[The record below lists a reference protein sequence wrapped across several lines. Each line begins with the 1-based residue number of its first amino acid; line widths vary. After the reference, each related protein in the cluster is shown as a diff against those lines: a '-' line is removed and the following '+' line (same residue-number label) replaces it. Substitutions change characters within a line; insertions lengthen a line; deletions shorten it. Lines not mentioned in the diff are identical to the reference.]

1 MSESNLELCYMPA
14 TEAIKKFQEKTLSPV
29 ELVSEIIKRS
39 EKVNATLNVFNYTC
53 FEDALEKA
61 KKAEKRYL
69 DNSNELLPLEG
80 IPLAIKD
87 EAGIKGQPNTFG
99 SLILKD
105 NISEHT
111 DADLEKLTNSGA
123 VIHARST
130 CPEFSLTSFTHS
142 RLNGVTHNPWNT
154 KMTPGGSS
162 GGSAAALASGA
173 TTLATGSD
181 IGGSIRI
188 PASACGI
195 VGFKPPFG
203 RNAQEPPYNLDQYC
217 VVGPMARTVSD
228 CALMQNVMCG
238 PHPKDIVSI
247 RPKIN
252 LPLNYPDIKGWKIA
266 YSTDLGYFE
275 VDKEVEQNTL
285 QALEKFKSLGAT
297 VTEVKLNWKKEEIES
312 ACYSHYA
319 SFFAKTVADLLPE
332 HKEKLSSYALMNAQS
347 AEVHMKAL
355 LDNKKIY
362 YPQLGANLGLS
373 PNECAIVAGEMY
385 SELSP
390 ILDQY
395 DAFISPT
402 NNLPAV
408 KADVDL
414 EKDPVIIN
422 GKEQVGRDMCW
433 TMCYPFNM
441 LGRLPVLS
449 VPSGFASNGIPTGI
463 QIISRSYADEVVF
476 QAGFNYEKLDPWL
489 QNSQNRPKI

>member
-217 VVGPMARTVSD
+217 VVGV
-228 CALMQNVMCG
+228 
-238 PHPKDIVSI
+238 
-247 RPKIN
+247 
-252 LPLNYPDIKGWKIA
+252 
-266 YSTDLGYFE
+266 
-275 VDKEVEQNTL
+275 
-285 QALEKFKSLGAT
+285 
-297 VTEVKLNWKKEEIES
+297 
-312 ACYSHYA
+312 
-319 SFFAKTVADLLPE
+319 
-332 HKEKLSSYALMNAQS
+332 
-347 AEVHMKAL
+347 
-355 LDNKKIY
+355 
-362 YPQLGANLGLS
+362 
-373 PNECAIVAGEMY
+373 
-385 SELSP
+385 
-390 ILDQY
+390 
-395 DAFISPT
+395 
-402 NNLPAV
+402 
-408 KADVDL
+408 
-414 EKDPVIIN
+414 
-422 GKEQVGRDMCW
+422 
-433 TMCYPFNM
+433 
-441 LGRLPVLS
+441 
-449 VPSGFASNGIPTGI
+449 
-463 QIISRSYADEVVF
+463 
-476 QAGFNYEKLDPWL
+476 
-489 QNSQNRPKI
+489 

>member
-130 CPEFSLTSFTHS
+130 CPEFSLTTFTHS

-266 YSTDLGYFE
+266 YSMDLGYFE
-275 VDKEVEQNTL
+275 VDNEVEQNTL

-319 SFFAKTVADLLPE
+319 SFFAKIVADLLPE
-332 HKEKLSSYALMNAQS
+332 HKEKLSSYTLMNAQS